1 MSNKSKTPQTLV
13 EKIKAKLKLGED
25 GKLMSFFERLNRNLE
40 RKLQALIQKK
50 NNLVFNFENRL
61 QELNDAV
68 EDARQNVTD
77 VYESADVTRMAT
89 NASQDEYM
97 TEYLSAIDRAES
109 ALESAENAVTRAQE
123 SHNSEVEAL
132 NKQISALQARI
143 ARVTTSVEEA

>member
-77 VYESADVTRMAT
+77 VYESADVTRMTT

-97 TEYLSAIDRAES
+97 TEYLSAIDRAEA
-109 ALESAENAVTRAQE
+109 ALESAENAVKLAQE
-123 SHNSEVEAL
+123 LHNSELGAL
-132 NKQISALQARI
+132 NKQISALEARI